1 MNARLE
7 SFWNEFAQSV
17 GGVDD
22 SRFYEAFYF
31 GDSEEMA
38 NELAELV
45 LVGTK
50 RATAA
55 SVWSLEDEGKES
67 PVPGDLSV
75 VTDWSGEPLCVIET
89 IDVEVV
95 RFRDVTEEFAA
106 TEGEGDGSLAYWREA
121 HRNYYL
127 RECEG
132 SGQEFSEEMLIACE
146 RFRVV
151 YKKEN

>member
-121 HRNYYL
+121 HRDYYL